1 MSPEMTSRWVLF
13 TILLCLAVFEGLL
26 ITMLSHWPSVLDTSK
41 TRIQE
46 ALYVSSPVA
55 SSAYLFQPRQP
66 RKLLLV
72 VAVLS
77 QAARKARRDAIRETW
92 FSDCR
97 QRTDDVFCA
106 FFTDQAGL
114 DNETSSAVM
123 KESEENNDLVFLEV
137 EGKSGVVVSMRSYTE
152 IHTSPLFKP
161 WIYGVTVKAISKKGK
176 KCRKI
181 IKNYQDRS
189 PVNLTKFYSDYV
201 LCR

>member
-1 MSPEMTSRWVLF
+1 MTSRLVLF

-41 TRIQE
+41 SRIQE

-55 SSAYLFQPRQP
+55 SSAYLFQPRQL
-66 RKLLLV
+66 RKLRLV

-77 QAARKARRDAIRETW
+77 HAARKARRDAIRETW

-123 KESEENNDLVFLEV
+123 KESEENNDLVFLEG
-137 EGKSGVVVSMRSYTE
+137 EGKFDVVVSMRSCIQ

-161 WIYGVTVKAISKKGK
+161 WIYGVPVKAISKKGK
-176 KCRKI
+176 KYRKI
-181 IKNYQDRS
+181 KKNYQDQS
-189 PVNLTKFYSDYV
+189 PVNLAKFYSDYV
-201 LCR
+201 LFR

>member
-1 MSPEMTSRWVLF
+1 MTSRWVLF
-13 TILLCLAVFEGLL
+13 TMLLCLAVFEGLL

-41 TRIQE
+41 SRIQE

-55 SSAYLFQPRQP
+55 SSAYLFQLRQP
-66 RKLLLV
+66 RKLRLV

-77 QAARKARRDAIRETW
+77 HAARKARRDAIRETW

-97 QRTDDVFCA
+97 QRTDEVFCA

-123 KESEENNDLVFLEV
+123 KESEDKNDLVFLEV
-137 EGKSGVVVSMRSYTE
+137 EGKVRSYTE

-161 WIYGVTVKAISKKGK
+161 WIYGITVKAISKKGK
-176 KCRKI
+176 KYRKI
-181 IKNYQDRS
+181 KNKLPGS
-189 PVNLTKFYSDYV
+189 VA
-201 LCR
+201 C

>member
-1 MSPEMTSRWVLF
+1 MTSHWVLF

-41 TRIQE
+41 NRIQE

-66 RKLLLV
+66 RKLRLV

-77 QAARKARRDAIRETW
+77 HAARKARRDAIRETW

-97 QRTDDVFCA
+97 QRTDEVFCA

-137 EGKSGVVVSMRSYTE
+137 EGKSDLVVSMRSC
-152 IHTSPLFKP
+152 IQIQTSPLFKP

-176 KCRKI
+176 KYRKI
-181 IKNYQDRS
+181 KS
-189 PVNLTKFYSDYV
+189 KLPGSVT
-201 LCR
+201 C

>member
-1 MSPEMTSRWVLF
+1 MTSRCALF

-41 TRIQE
+41 SRIQE

-77 QAARKARRDAIRETW
+77 HAARKARRDAIRETW

-106 FFTDQAGL
+106 FFTDQAGF
-114 DNETSSAVM
+114 DNETSSSVM
-123 KESEENNDLVFLEV
+123 KESQENNDLVFLEV
-137 EGKSGVVVSMRSYTE
+137 EGKSDVVVSMRS
-152 IHTSPLFKP
+152 
-161 WIYGVTVKAISKKGK
+161 
-176 KCRKI
+176 
-181 IKNYQDRS
+181 
-189 PVNLTKFYSDYV
+189 
-201 LCR
+201 

>member
-1 MSPEMTSRWVLF
+1 MTSRWVLF
-13 TILLCLAVFEGLL
+13 TVLLCLAVFEGLL

-176 KCRKI
+176 KYRKI
-181 IKNYQDRS
+181 IKNYLDRS

>member
-1 MSPEMTSRWVLF
+1 MTSRWILF
-13 TILLCLAVFEGLL
+13 VVLLCLAVFEGLL

-41 TRIQE
+41 SRVQE

-77 QAARKARRDAIRETW
+77 HAARKARRDAIRETW

-97 QRTDDVFCA
+97 QRTDEVFCA

-123 KESEENNDLVFLEV
+123 KESEENSDLVFLEV
-137 EGKSGVVVSMRSYTE
+137 EGKSDLVVSGAPNDNFRKNICSEDDLSSRIFETFVVKFLACL
-152 IHTSPLFKP
+152 PLLGFSN
-161 WIYGVTVKAISKKGK
+161 I
-176 KCRKI
+176 
-181 IKNYQDRS
+181 
-189 PVNLTKFYSDYV
+189 
-201 LCR
+201 